1 MWRPLFENTIPP
13 AQICLLISSLSRS
26 IMITAAFIKSI
37 ALSFPE
43 TDQHP
48 HFDLASFRVNKKIF
62 ITVNAPQKR
71 CTLKFDKE
79 FQDIFTSLGRGAI
92 YPVPNAWG
100 RLGWTTAELEKL
112 KPEILKDAMLIAW
125 RCTAPKTFKKKYP
138 EMYIDEE

>member
-1 MWRPLFENTIPP
+1 M
-13 AQICLLISSLSRS
+13 LSA
-26 IMITAAFIKSI
+26 TFIKSI

-48 HFDLASFRVNKKIF
+48 HFDLVSYRVNKKIF
-62 ITVNAPQKR
+62 VTVNAPQKR

-79 FQDIFTSLGRGAI
+79 YQDLFTSVGRGAI

-112 KPEILKDAMLIAW
+112 NPEILKDALLIAW
-125 RCTAPKTFKKKYP
+125 RCVAPKAFKKKYP
-138 EMYIDEE
+138 QMYIDEE

>member
-1 MWRPLFENTIPP
+1 MTPSP
-13 AQICLLISSLSRS
+13 LISRERCIFKFHPIPAILISVSL
-26 IMITAAFIKSI
+26 IKSI

-48 HFDLASFRVNKKIF
+48 HFDLVSYRVNKKIF
-62 ITVNAPQKR
+62 ITVNEPQKR

-79 FQDIFTSLGRGAI
+79 FQDIFTSVSKGAI

-100 RLGWTTAELEKL
+100 RSGWTTVELEKI

-125 RCTAPKTFKKKYP
+125 RCVAPKAFKKKYP